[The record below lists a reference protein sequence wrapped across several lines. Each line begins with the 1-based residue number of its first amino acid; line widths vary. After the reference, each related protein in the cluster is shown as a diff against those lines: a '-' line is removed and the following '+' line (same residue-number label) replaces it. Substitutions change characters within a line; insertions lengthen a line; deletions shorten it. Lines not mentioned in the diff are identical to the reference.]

1 MSVPRLLTASTVAL
15 VLTHWL
21 RLLPLGYAAPGATRW
36 EDFAD
41 LVTPYVV
48 VGPLLVVL
56 GRTAAGRRSWVVA
69 VAAALLFVQGH
80 GLHLSANSISY
91 ATGPQAPAELWD
103 EQISHLLWF
112 TGLAVLMVVVVEAVR
127 PLRLRAG
134 PAAAGLAGL
143 VGTTW
148 AANVI
153 EGGVVALG
161 VPLAVGLATYGW
173 RTRYDGTGRLLL
185 GAFGLSLVLIAAY
198 GVWLRGYPQ
207 PSELG
212 WL

>member
-1 MSVPRLLTASTVAL
+1 MTVPRLLTLSAVAL

-41 LVTPYVV
+41 LVTPYIVA
-48 VGPLLVVL
+48 GPLLVVL
-56 GRTAAGRRSWVVA
+56 ARSATGRRTWVA
-69 VAAALLFVQGH
+69 ALSAALLFVQGH

-103 EQISHLLWF
+103 ERTSHLLWF
-112 TGLAVLMVVVVEAVR
+112 TGLAALLVVVAEAVR
-127 PLRLRAG
+127 PLRFSAG
-134 PAAAGLAGL
+134 PVAVGLAVL
-143 VGTTW
+143 VGLTW

-153 EGGVVALG
+153 EGGVVPLGAPLALG
-161 VPLAVGLATYGW
+161 LTAYGW
-173 RTRYDGTGRLLL
+173 STRRAVVSRLLL
-185 GAFGLSLVLIAAY
+185 GAFGFSLVLIAAY
-198 GVWLRGYPQ
+198 GLWQHGYPQ